1 VLGFFA
7 QQSTARFAKFF
18 RSKILGFGDR
28 RAKYPAMA
36 ALWFGIVT
44 AMIAMYAI
52 LDGFDLGAGVIHLF
66 LARTESDRRSVLAAA
81 GQFWD
86 GNEVWL
92 LLAGGAV
99 YCAFPAVYA
108 SRGFYL
114 PAIVLV
120 WLLMLRGMGT
130 ELRQRVTSQSARRL
144 LDRAF
149 GISSIL
155 LTLSL
160 GAAVGYVGSG
170 HLSWFS
176 LLCAVCGLAILTLQ
190 SAAWMAMKSTGELQQ
205 RCRRLASRVW
215 WAVLLCYAGVTAVSL
230 ATQPRVLQNLLT
242 HSWISALV
250 VVTLAGLIG
259 AHLCLTVGFDL
270 GAFASACCVVAGLL
284 ASAAAGQFPYLAGN
298 GLTVYDAGSAHHGM
312 SISAVWWI
320 PAFVLAVA
328 YNARMHRLF
337 GHKMAD
343 NHSHPVTAGN

>member
-1 VLGFFA
+1 MG
-7 QQSTARFAKFF
+7 
-18 RSKILGFGDR
+18 
-28 RAKYPAMA
+28 

-44 AMIAMYAI
+44 SMIAMYAI

-92 LLAGGAV
+92 LLAGGAL
-99 YCAFPAVYA
+99 YCAFPAVFA

-114 PAIVLV
+114 AAIALV
-120 WLLMLRGMGT
+120 WLLMLRGIGT
-130 ELRQRVTSQSARRL
+130 ELRQRVARASSLRL
-144 LDRAF
+144 LDMAF

-160 GAAVGYVGSG
+160 GAAVGYVGTG
-170 HLSWFS
+170 TLSWFS
-176 LLCAVCGLAILTLQ
+176 LLCGACALAVLTLQ

-230 ATQPRVLQNLLT
+230 ATQPRILENLLT

-250 VVTLAGLIG
+250 VITLAGLIG
-259 AHLCLTVGFDL
+259 AHLCLAVGFDL
-270 GAFASACCVVAGLL
+270 GAFGSACCVVAGLL
-284 ASAAAGQFPYLAGN
+284 ASAAAGQYPYLISN
-298 GLTVYDAGSAHHGM
+298 GLSIYDAGSVHHGM
-312 SISAVWWI
+312 SVSAVWWI
-320 PAFVLAVA
+320 PAFVLAVG

-337 GHKMAD
+337 GHKLAD
-343 NHSHPVTAGN
+343 TNVVMTGGN